1 MEAHRSAICGN
12 GPTVRVD
19 LADSERELRRPIT
32 PSWHR
37 ASVRIAAPHFT
48 FDLHKDGFISKIS
61 GSIAARP
68 PTGTGRRAAES
79 GGSHE
84 NASATEFFAKLGAI
98 GGLFAL
104 AAPAQAQ
111 TSPQRR
117 FIKTDFS
124 QSHAYSQAV
133 VTQGGRT
140 VWLAGQTSPPTDASG
155 KSLAGDFDG
164 QVRALFAGLSQTLE
178 EAGGKLSDI
187 VTMTVFMVDDRFDL
201 RFLELRKEIFKD
213 NFPAS
218 ALINIHSL
226 VPPYAMIEIQC
237 VAVIA

>member
-1 MEAHRSAICGN
+1 MKMPA
-12 GPTVRVD
+12 
-19 LADSERELRRPIT
+19 RR
-32 PSWHR
+32 
-37 ASVRIAAPHFT
+37 
-48 FDLHKDGFISKIS
+48 
-61 GSIAARP
+61 
-68 PTGTGRRAAES
+68 
-79 GGSHE
+79 
-84 NASATEFFAKLGAI
+84 EFFAKLGAI

-111 TSPQRR
+111 TSA
-117 FIKTDFS
+117 

-140 VWLAGQTSPPTDASG
+140 VWLAGQTSPPTDAREICLDEAALRG

-201 RFLELRKEIFKD
+201 RFLELRKET
-213 NFPAS
+213 
-218 ALINIHSL
+218 
-226 VPPYAMIEIQC
+226 MIEIQC

>member
-1 MEAHRSAICGN
+1 MKMPA
-12 GPTVRVD
+12 
-19 LADSERELRRPIT
+19 RR
-32 PSWHR
+32 
-37 ASVRIAAPHFT
+37 
-48 FDLHKDGFISKIS
+48 
-61 GSIAARP
+61 
-68 PTGTGRRAAES
+68 
-79 GGSHE
+79 
-84 NASATEFFAKLGAI
+84 EFFAKLGAI

-111 TSPQRR
+111 TSAQRR

-155 KSLAGDFDG
+155 KSFAGDFDG

-226 VPPYAMIEIQC
+226 VPPYRPAPHRRAPSCFAADLARCGQKFKERQSTDGKLVGAK
-237 VAVIA
+237 VAR

>member
-1 MEAHRSAICGN
+1 MKMPA
-12 GPTVRVD
+12 
-19 LADSERELRRPIT
+19 RR
-32 PSWHR
+32 
-37 ASVRIAAPHFT
+37 
-48 FDLHKDGFISKIS
+48 
-61 GSIAARP
+61 
-68 PTGTGRRAAES
+68 
-79 GGSHE
+79 
-84 NASATEFFAKLGAI
+84 EFFAKLGAI

-111 TSPQRR
+111 TSAQRR

-140 VWLAGQTSPPTDASG
+140 VWLAGQTSPPTDAREICLDEAALRG

>member
-1 MEAHRSAICGN
+1 MPA
-12 GPTVRVD
+12 
-19 LADSERELRRPIT
+19 RR
-32 PSWHR
+32 
-37 ASVRIAAPHFT
+37 
-48 FDLHKDGFISKIS
+48 
-61 GSIAARP
+61 
-68 PTGTGRRAAES
+68 
-79 GGSHE
+79 
-84 NASATEFFAKLGAI
+84 EFFAKLGAI
-98 GGLFAL
+98 GGLLAL

-111 TSPQRR
+111 TSAQRR

-218 ALINIHSL
+218 AQSISTRLFRRTR
-226 VPPYAMIEIQC
+226 
-237 VAVIA
+237 

>member
-1 MEAHRSAICGN
+1 MKMPA
-12 GPTVRVD
+12 
-19 LADSERELRRPIT
+19 RR
-32 PSWHR
+32 
-37 ASVRIAAPHFT
+37 
-48 FDLHKDGFISKIS
+48 
-61 GSIAARP
+61 
-68 PTGTGRRAAES
+68 
-79 GGSHE
+79 
-84 NASATEFFAKLGAI
+84 EFFAKLGAI

-104 AAPAQAQ
+104 AVPAQAQ
-111 TSPQRR
+111 TSAPRR

-155 KSLAGDFDG
+155 KSLSGDFDG

-237 VAVIA
+237 IAVIA

>member
-1 MEAHRSAICGN
+1 MVRQFALIWPISSASSVADN
-12 GPTVRVD
+12 D
-19 LADSERELRRPIT
+19 LVAPRIGTDSR
-32 PSWHR
+32 
-37 ASVRIAAPHFT
+37 PHFA

-61 GSIAARP
+61 VQLPPARP
-68 PTGTGRRAAES
+68 QGPVVVRRKVEVRMKMPARR
-79 GGSHE
+79 
-84 NASATEFFAKLGAI
+84 EFFAKLGAI